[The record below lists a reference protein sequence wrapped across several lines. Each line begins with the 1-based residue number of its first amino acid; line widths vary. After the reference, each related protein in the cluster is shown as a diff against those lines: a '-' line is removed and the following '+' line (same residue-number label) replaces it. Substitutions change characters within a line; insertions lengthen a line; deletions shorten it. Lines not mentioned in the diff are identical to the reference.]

1 MYLIRIT
8 SLTVIFICI
17 VNLLFAQVIAD
28 AGPDQTINCD
38 FPVVTLGTDSTSM
51 GPEYTYEWSIFGDSI
66 SNLPFVEVSNSGTYV
81 LAVVNTLTN
90 EVATDTV
97 SVAVQ
102 IEFIG
107 LAIFDSGDLT
117 CENNIVTLEVFTELF
132 FFEET
137 ATQWQTAN
145 GNIISDPNQ
154 NIIEVDEPGDY
165 SVVVTNLSSGC
176 TGTATINVVA
186 EASIPT
192 ISIQP
197 TGVLNCI
204 DTTVTLNLFIDSS
217 SNSQFAISWEGDG
230 IVDLAAN
237 DITVDQPGF
246 YTVTVVDLDNGCFDT
261 SSIFV
266 EQDTASFEI
275 LVPLIDSISCDTF
288 ALLDPKPVFEQLNFD
303 TCIGF
308 WQAQE
313 GLTVDTFPIAI
324 ATQSGTYIFNKV
336 DPTNGCLGKIIFDIN
351 IPNDVMADA
360 GPDQTINCAKP
371 RIILGENI
379 IIVPGFGYEWTGPFG
394 TSSGSLPTI
403 EVFQPGIYTLTVVDL
418 TTGCE
423 SSDEVLVDIDDGFV
437 LDGEVFDVSCFGLA
451 DGRIEI
457 FVAGGTPPY
466 VFEMQD
472 SIFQTNLP
480 PGEYMVSVTDAS
492 GCMSV
497 VTAIIS
503 EPPPLAVEFTINA
516 ENQIEAVATG
526 GVGAYT
532 YAWNVEANANII
544 ENPINGTEYE
554 LTITDANGCTLTDTY
569 IFVLD
574 GVFSPSAKQISVSP
588 NPTDGLLYLHLDTQ
602 SGQAISQLNIFDIQ
616 GNLMSLSNDADFT
629 LDTTLDLSHFP
640 AGAYILQVVMSGDLY
655 YQKIIV
661 F

>member
-1 MYLIRIT
+1 
-8 SLTVIFICI
+8 
-17 VNLLFAQVIAD
+17 
-28 AGPDQTINCD
+28 
-38 FPVVTLGTDSTSM
+38 
-51 GPEYTYEWSIFGDSI
+51 
-66 SNLPFVEVSNSGTYV
+66 
-81 LAVVNTLTN
+81 
-90 EVATDTV
+90 
-97 SVAVQ
+97 
-102 IEFIG
+102 
-107 LAIFDSGDLT
+107 
-117 CENNIVTLEVFTELF
+117 
-132 FFEET
+132 
-137 ATQWQTAN
+137 
-145 GNIISDPNQ
+145 
-154 NIIEVDEPGDY
+154 
-165 SVVVTNLSSGC
+165 
-176 TGTATINVVA
+176 
-186 EASIPT
+186 
-192 ISIQP
+192 
-197 TGVLNCI
+197 
-204 DTTVTLNLFIDSS
+204 
-217 SNSQFAISWEGDG
+217 
-230 IVDLAAN
+230 
-237 DITVDQPGF
+237 
-246 YTVTVVDLDNGCFDT
+246 
-261 SSIFV
+261 
-266 EQDTASFEI
+266 
-275 LVPLIDSISCDTF
+275 
-288 ALLDPKPVFEQLNFD
+288 
-303 TCIGF
+303 
-308 WQAQE
+308 
-313 GLTVDTFPIAI
+313 LTVDTFPIAI

-480 PGEYMVSVTDAS
+480 PGEYMVSVTDAA

-503 EPPPLAVEFTINA
+503 EPPPLDVEFTINA
-516 ENQIEAVATG
+516 ENQIEAIATG

-554 LTITDANGCTLTDTY
+554 LTVTDANGCTLTDTY

-574 GVFSPSAKQISVSP
+574 GVFSPSAKQITVSP
-588 NPTDGLLYLHLDTQ
+588 NPTDGLIYLQLDAQ
-602 SGQAISQLNIFDIQ
+602 SRQAISQLNIFDIQ